1 VSDYKKLK
9 ILKDIFGD
17 CNHSSNEALF
27 TCPFC
32 NHHKKKLS
40 INVKK
45 NAWKCWV
52 CDSSGKKV
60 FSLIRR
66 FGDQDQL
73 NQWIKLDKTIKIDDF
88 DQQILELFANKK
100 KKKISLELP
109 NDYLFLGRKNLPS
122 NSYAPLK
129 YLKERGITR
138 EQINKYKIGYCAH
151 GEYENRIIIPS
162 FDEEG
167 DCNYFIARSYYSES
181 YKYKNPPI
189 AKTQMIFNELLID
202 FKKPVTIVEGAFDA
216 LRAGYNSVPLLG
228 STLSKKSLLRK
239 RIVENNSEVFLALD
253 ADAKKK
259 QGRIVENLLKDN
271 IRVSVVNTSGYE
283 DIAEM
288 PQSVYDDRKKNAES
302 ISSDFFLIT
311 QKLKGNLNEVR
322 TYRRYSYQKSKIP
335 QGVSGSFWTALQDA

>member
-1 VSDYKKLK
+1 MSEYKKLK

-17 CNHSSNEALF
+17 CTVSSNEALF
-27 TCPFC
+27 ACPFC

-40 INVKK
+40 ININK

-52 CDSSGKKV
+52 CDTSGKKV

-66 FGDQDQL
+66 FGEQNQL
-73 NQWIKLDKTIKIDDF
+73 NQWIKLDKTIRIDDF
-88 DQQILELFANKK
+88 DQQILDLFANKK
-100 KKKISLELP
+100 KKKISLDLP
-109 NDYLFLGRKNLPS
+109 SDYLFLGRNDLPHG
-122 NSYAPLK
+122 SYAAVK
-129 YLKERGITR
+129 YLQDRGITK
-138 EQINKYKIGYCAH
+138 EQIDKYKIGYCAH

-162 FDEEG
+162 FDEDG
-167 DCNYFIARSYYSES
+167 DCNYFIARSYYSDS

-189 AKTQMIFNELLID
+189 AKSQMVFNELLID

-253 ADAKKK
+253 TDAKKK
-259 QGRIVENLLKDN
+259 QTRIVENLLKDN
-271 IRVSVVNTSGYE
+271 IRVRVVDTTGYE

-288 PQSVYDDRKKNAES
+288 SQSVYDQRKGSAEY

-311 QKLKGNLNEVR
+311 QKLKGSLNEVR
-322 TYRRYSYQKSKIP
+322 THRRYSYQKSKIP

>member
-1 VSDYKKLK
+1 MSDYKKLK
-9 ILKDIFGD
+9 ILRDIFGG

-52 CDSSGKKV
+52 CDASGKKV

-66 FGDQDQL
+66 FGDQSQL

-88 DQQILELFANKK
+88 DQQILDLFSNKK
-100 KKKISLELP
+100 KKKISLDLP
-109 NDYLFLGRKNLPS
+109 SDYLFLGRKDLP
-122 NSYAPLK
+122 NNAYAPLK

-138 EQINKYKIGYCAH
+138 DQINKYKIGYCGH
-151 GEYENRIIIPS
+151 GEYESRIIIPS

-259 QGRIVENLLKDN
+259 QTRIVENLLKDN
-271 IRVSVVNTSGYE
+271 IRVRVVDTSGYQ

-288 PQSVYDDRKKNAES
+288 PQSVYDQRKRSAEY

-322 TYRRYSYQKSKIP
+322 THRRYSYQKSKIP

>member
-1 VSDYKKLK
+1 MSDYKKLK
-9 ILKDIFGD
+9 ILKDILGD

-40 INVKK
+40 INIKK

-66 FGDQDQL
+66 FGDQSQL
-73 NQWIKLDKTIKIDDF
+73 NQWVKLDKTIKIDDF

-100 KKKISLELP
+100 KKKVSLDLP
-109 NDYLFLGRKNLPS
+109 SDYLFLGRKDLPY

-129 YLKERGITR
+129 YLRERGITA
-138 EQINKYKIGYCAH
+138 EQINKYKIGYCSH
-151 GEYENRIIIPS
+151 GEYESRIIIPS
-162 FDEEG
+162 FDDEG

-259 QGRIVENLLKDN
+259 QSRIVESLLKDN
-271 IRVSVVNTSGYE
+271 IRVSVVDTGGYQ

-288 PQSVYDDRKKNAES
+288 PQSVYDERKKNAEH